1 MSQLNTPQ
9 LNRKPILPLIEPRFS
24 PITRMIISVGGLIV
38 VIALALILSRLASD
52 PIRFPVTNVD
62 VLGTLDYTDRAK
74 LQVQIEQQTKDGFY
88 GLDIDRI
95 RRSVETLPWV
105 AEARVSRIWPGRVS
119 VEVEEH
125 EPTARWND
133 DSLISKRL
141 ELFVPPQLDADN
153 ERYSEWLTVFSDLPL
168 LSGADGR
175 HTAVLDSFR
184 EYQRAFDALGVS
196 IEVLSEDE
204 RHSQTLELS
213 NQVLVRLGYE
223 EHDLRLARFLD
234 VYQRLVTPLDGRG
247 ARFDMRY
254 SNGFAYSGARS

>member
-1 MSQLNTPQ
+1 
-9 LNRKPILPLIEPRFS
+9 
-24 PITRMIISVGGLIV
+24 
-38 VIALALILSRLASD
+38 
-52 PIRFPVTNVD
+52 
-62 VLGTLDYTDRAK
+62 LDYTDREN
-74 LQVQIEQQTKDGFY
+74 LQKRIEQHTNDGFY

-95 RRSVETLPWV
+95 RRTVETLPWV
-105 AEARVSRIWPGRVS
+105 AEARVSRIWPGRVT
-119 VEVEEH
+119 VDVEEH
-125 EPTARWND
+125 EPAARWND

-141 ELFVPPQLDADN
+141 ELFQPPQLEADN
-153 ERYSEWLTVFSDLPL
+153 VRYAEWLNVFSDLPL
-168 LSGADGR
+168 LSGAEGR

-184 EYQRAFDALGVS
+184 KYERALGTFDVG

-223 EHDLRLARFLD
+223 EHDLRLTRFLD
-234 VYQRLVTPLDGRG
+234 VYERLVTPLDGRG